1 MVDLWELVKRYY
13 YDPHTNGSTS
23 IKAVLPAII
32 NSSTYIKEKYAQPI
46 YGTKDGIISQNFK
59 DHIWV
64 KEVGGELLDPYA
76 HLPPLF
82 QDISAHDA
90 QLLFED
96 TELSNGGAA
105 LTAYAKLQFTEMSD
119 YEREALAQGLL
130 KYCELDTL
138 AMVMIYEAWREW
150 CRYS

>member
-1 MVDLWELVKRYY
+1 VKR
-13 YDPHTNGSTS
+13 G
-23 IKAVLPAII
+23 
-32 NSSTYIKEKYAQPI
+32 
-46 YGTKDGIISQNFK
+46 
-59 DHIWV
+59 
-64 KEVGGELLDPYA
+64 GGELLDPYA
-76 HLPPLF
+76 QLPPLF
-82 QDISAHDA
+82 QDISAHDT

-119 YEREALAQGLL
+119 YEREALTQGLL

-150 CRYS
+150 CSYG